1 MLRRKGIG
9 CTVDSDV
16 GEIEISF
23 MESKKKNFNGRNM
36 KTLCG
41 SSQKMC

>member
-1 MLRRKGIG
+1 MLCRKGIG

-36 KTLCG
+36 KTSCG

>member
-1 MLRRKGIG
+1 MLRQKGIG
-9 CTVDSDV
+9 CTLHSDV

-23 MESKKKNFNGRNM
+23 MESKKINFNGRNM
-36 KTLCG
+36 KILCG

>member
-16 GEIEISF
+16 AEIEISF
-23 MESKKKNFNGRNM
+23 MESKKKISM
-36 KTLCG
+36 AET
-41 SSQKMC
+41 